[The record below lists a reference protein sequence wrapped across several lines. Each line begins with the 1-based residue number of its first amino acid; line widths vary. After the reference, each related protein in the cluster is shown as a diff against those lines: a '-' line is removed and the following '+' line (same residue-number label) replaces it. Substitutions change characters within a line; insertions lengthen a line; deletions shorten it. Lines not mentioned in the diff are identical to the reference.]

1 MAEVVDYSLKHQFLG
16 SLQGS
21 GGEHQLSDEQV
32 EDDSKISIVDRN
44 VIETITFAM
53 RQATKKSNLAGEQL
67 LERWFSSWSAGPLWQ
82 WLWQTSWRS
91 GRCEFQPKYLQIRLD
106 VWYIQ
111 ICNHIVV
118 VRFEVEH
125 TLDII
130 CCMSSTAIRQEV
142 LTRLVLSVMS
152 VLKISWKYRLCWF
165 YEFTVSLRH
174 LLGVDA
180 LPWPLETW
188 AWTSRSRFS
197 SPHCRARKSTSG
209 SGTAGQWNQMIVV
222 VTSLIVV

>member
-1 MAEVVDYSLKHQFLG
+1 MKQLH
-16 SLQGS
+16 LQWDKS
-21 GGEHQLSDEQV
+21 QKESDH
-32 EDDSKISIVDRN
+32 
-44 VIETITFAM
+44 
-53 RQATKKSNLAGEQL
+53 AGESI
-67 LERWFSSWSAGPLWQ
+67 LERWFSCWGVGPLWR

-118 VRFEVEH
+118 VRYEVEH

-152 VLKISWKYRLCWF
+152 VLKMSWKYRLCWF

-180 LPWPLETW
+180 LPWPLETR

-197 SPHCRARKSTSG
+197 SAYCRAC
-209 SGTAGQWNQMIVV
+209 
-222 VTSLIVV
+222 